1 MSLTADKTCSVFSP
15 QCDRPQGTENGQLA
29 RPAAES
35 EDAKQRCTNSK
46 SWSGAWGYS
55 CCHHLSPASH
65 TTNTP
70 PLALLVHCWANCSS
84 TTRGI
89 TTTHPPPPRW
99 SCPSSCPA
107 SAPAPGLLGI
117 SSPDS
122 FVNLQQNFQLK
133 KSYLLPSPLNI
144 PWRISNSSP
153 ITYLKHR
160 LRRLWCISQ
169 DWESSILSLHI
180 M

>member
-15 QCDRPQGTENGQLA
+15 QCDRPQGTQNGQLA
-29 RPAAES
+29 RPAAKS
-35 EDAKQRCTNSK
+35 EDAKQRCTNNK

-65 TTNTP
+65 TTNTS
-70 PLALLVHCWANCSS
+70 PLALLVHCCFLCAGLIAAAPLGGSL
-84 TTRGI
+84 
-89 TTTHPPPPRW
+89 PPTLPHQGDHV
-99 SCPSSCPA
+99 PSSCPA

-144 PWRISNSSP
+144 P
-153 ITYLKHR
+153 
-160 LRRLWCISQ
+160 
-169 DWESSILSLHI
+169 
-180 M
+180 